1 LVFHTVAT
9 ARYLVAPV
17 SLSYS
22 TLSALALHLT
32 TSFHPHIRRFGPLGL
47 GAWILRDD
55 VKDAVNVVLRL
66 MDAVP
71 GVSMKDLAGGLY
83 YLFTLRKGEQGCRPD
98 APAEEHSGCADV
110 RLTVLAKGRTIDFDA
125 FSRRMG

>member
-1 LVFHTVAT
+1 MQHTVAT
-9 ARYLVAPV
+9 A
-17 SLSYS
+17 
-22 TLSALALHLT
+22 LAFHLT
-32 TSFHPHIRRFGPLGL
+32 TSFDPNVRRFGPLGL

-71 GVSMKDLAGGLY
+71 GVSMRDLAGGLY

-98 APAEEHSGCADV
+98 ASAEEHVGCAEV
-110 RLTVLAKGRTIDFDA
+110 RCISPPSQRVGRLILKP
-125 FSRRMG
+125 FSRRMV